1 MAGAAIEEKAK
12 IICPKCASENSDT
25 AYFCT
30 TCHAILMHRCP
41 NCWHE
46 QRDGTVCEKCGT
58 NFALY
63 WQLQLQEAMEE
74 ENRLWW
80 DKLGAAIGKFLQI
93 VSLPFYG
100 LAGVIRALVLRFIV
114 PRLLNR

>member
-1 MAGAAIEEKAK
+1 MPTTSVQETTRIT
-12 IICPKCASENSDT
+12 CRKCGNENPAS

-30 TCHAILMHRCP
+30 TCHAILIHRCP

-46 QRDGTVCEKCGT
+46 QREGMVCKNCGT

-63 WQLQLQEAMEE
+63 WQLQLEQTMEE

-80 DKLGAAIGKFLQI
+80 DKLGAGIGKFLQI
-93 VSLPFYG
+93 VLLPLYG
-100 LAGVIRALVLRFIV
+100 LAGAIRTLVLRFV
-114 PRLLNR
+114 ASRLTSR